1 MDLLSKVQEV
11 AERAV
16 VGMDL
21 SVYKPCMIKCV
32 LTRLESY
39 LEESKRPVQRSWW
52 SWWRQKRQTRVSP
65 LLLSGPVGTGKTTLM
80 MLLDLALPAA
90 SCASLF
96 SQEIFGHVSTVQN
109 GGGPVQIQVCPLTLM
124 GYRQNLPTGVIR
136 LRELQTFY
144 RLYTYNRR
152 TSREDE
158 AAAREFAKLFE
169 HHIVFIDEFV
179 PDVVTSFPMKVINRL
194 ADHGVLVVLSSNR
207 RETPYVEGVVV
218 VPVEGNDMRTG
229 DLSLVCLPA
238 GADARFDQFSVVEP
252 SAFDHVARGLQAKVC
267 QVDDKTWMYL
277 NFDQFTYVPADW
289 LAFQHLL
296 QYTDV
301 MLIDQMRLFDPQR
314 AGGED
319 TARRF
324 AFLVDALYDERRPVR
339 IRMSNAERLPE
350 HFEAEMLRELYL
362 PEVLI
367 DLERTISRLRQL
379 SALKI

>member
-39 LEESKRPVQRSWW
+39 LEESKRPVERSWW

-152 TSREDE
+152 TS
-158 AAAREFAKLFE
+158 
-169 HHIVFIDEFV
+169 
-179 PDVVTSFPMKVINRL
+179 
-194 ADHGVLVVLSSNR
+194 
-207 RETPYVEGVVV
+207 
-218 VPVEGNDMRTG
+218 
-229 DLSLVCLPA
+229 
-238 GADARFDQFSVVEP
+238 
-252 SAFDHVARGLQAKVC
+252 
-267 QVDDKTWMYL
+267 
-277 NFDQFTYVPADW
+277 
-289 LAFQHLL
+289 
-296 QYTDV
+296 
-301 MLIDQMRLFDPQR
+301 
-314 AGGED
+314 
-319 TARRF
+319 
-324 AFLVDALYDERRPVR
+324 
-339 IRMSNAERLPE
+339 
-350 HFEAEMLRELYL
+350 
-362 PEVLI
+362 
-367 DLERTISRLRQL
+367 
-379 SALKI
+379 